1 MSTSRHPLTPFQPSV
16 TSSRR
21 RGRPRKYH
29 TPEDRLAEKNRRR
42 RERERARKAGEDPVD
57 VPPRPANYTAPKPYD
72 RDYGKYDITDPEAL
86 TARDVVVD
94 WLAENDTYI
103 KWLQASTFMDKAVL
117 TKQIQ
122 DKLKEHG
129 MLERDA
135 SSLRQHVRMRERDK
149 G

>member
-1 MSTSRHPLTPFQPSV
+1 M
-16 TSSRR
+16 
-21 RGRPRKYH
+21 
-29 TPEDRLAEKNRRR
+29 
-42 RERERARKAGEDPVD
+42 
-57 VPPRPANYTAPKPYD
+57 
-72 RDYGKYDITDPEAL
+72 
-86 TARDVVVD
+86 VD

>member
-1 MSTSRHPLTPFQPSV
+1 M
-16 TSSRR
+16 
-21 RGRPRKYH
+21 
-29 TPEDRLAEKNRRR
+29 
-42 RERERARKAGEDPVD
+42 
-57 VPPRPANYTAPKPYD
+57 
-72 RDYGKYDITDPEAL
+72 
-86 TARDVVVD
+86 VD

-135 SSLRQHVRMRERDK
+135 SSLRQHVRTLEQDK

>member
-1 MSTSRHPLTPFQPSV
+1 LTPAQPSSTA

-21 RGRPRKYH
+21 RGRPRKYE

-42 RERERARKAGEDPVD
+42 RERERARKAGEEPVD
-57 VPPRPANYTAPKPYD
+57 VPARPSNYTAPKPYD
-72 RDYGKYDITDPEAL
+72 RDYGKYDITDPDAI

-94 WLAENDTYI
+94 WLAEDETYL
-103 KWLQASTFMDKAVL
+103 KWLGAATFMDKAVL

-122 DKLKEHG
+122 DKLAEHG

-135 SSLRQHVRMRERDK
+135 SSLRQHVSR